1 MNENTGIL
9 PVFYTR
15 DHADYKG
22 TKVALWENN
31 QPLLL
36 GQKPFHFSGKIGEA
50 EVKVWKAKS
59 AIGPFF
65 NIKQETNGQ
74 LVSFG
79 TAVAYTGQ
87 GFNAL
92 SISLR
97 FDSLAAAQAKKDAL
111 GIKEQPK
118 SWKEVFFINVF
129 ADVSIKAVEAQPE
142 VFASMGFLTGNSAVK
157 ARKPRP

>member
-1 MNENTGIL
+1 MNENTGVL

-15 DHADYKG
+15 DHEDYKG
-22 TKVALWENN
+22 TKVALWENR
-31 QPLLL
+31 QAVLP
-36 GQKPFHFSGKIGEA
+36 GQKPFHFSGRIGDA
-50 EVKVWKAKS
+50 DVKLWKAKS

-65 NIKQETNGQ
+65 NIKRDVNGEMTS
-74 LVSFG
+74 LG

-87 GFNAL
+87 GFNTL

-97 FDSLAAAQAKKDAL
+97 FNSLEAAQATKEAL

-142 VFASMGFLTGNSAVK
+142 IFAAMGFLTGGAAVK